1 MNTTGTAAPGSGA
14 LELPPFSL
22 DVQAL
27 DLGGDVNAVGLE
39 LVETENREPVRG
51 KDAAEIWSAVFPALV
66 GNESYVVDFFSHI
79 ERVRE
84 FCKIREIALRD
95 AAERCVVLPQPNQEQ
110 LRQIFERFEG
120 ETFGLRAGRAAQSA
134 DAALE
139 GDLSKRGMDAY
150 QPAYGQYNFCAIC
163 EPQDGWVTLLS
174 ASLWPSEII
183 RRMRPA
189 VQLFDIH
196 IARPN

>member
-1 MNTTGTAAPGSGA
+1 MNTSGTAAPGRGA

-27 DLGGDVNAVGLE
+27 DLGRDVKAVGLE

-51 KDAAEIWSAVFPALV
+51 KDAAEIWSAVFLALAR
-66 GNESYVVDFFSHI
+66 NESYAVDFFSHI
-79 ERVRE
+79 GRVRE
-84 FCKIREIALRD
+84 FCKMREMAWRG

-120 ETFGLRAGRAAQSA
+120 ETFGIRAGVASQSA

-139 GDLSKRGMDAY
+139 GDLSKRGLDAY
-150 QPAYGQYNFCAIC
+150 HAVYARYTFCAIC
-163 EPQDGWVTLLS
+163 EPEDGWMTLLS
-174 ASLWPSEII
+174 DSLWPSEVI
-183 RRMRPA
+183 RRVRPA
-189 VQLFDIH
+189 VQPFGIH

>member
-1 MNTTGTAAPGSGA
+1 MSTPGTAAPGSGA

-27 DLGGDVNAVGLE
+27 DLGGDVKAVGLE
-39 LVETENREPVRG
+39 LVGTENREPVRG
-51 KDAAEIWSAVFPALV
+51 KDAAEIWSAVFPALA
-66 GNESYVVDFFSHI
+66 GNESYAVDFFSHI

-84 FCKIREIALRD
+84 FCKTREIAVRD
-95 AAERCVVLPQPNQEQ
+95 AAERCVVLSQPNSEQ

-120 ETFGLRAGRAAQSA
+120 ETFGIRAGTATESA

-139 GDLSKRGMDAY
+139 GTLSKHGLDAY
-150 QPAYGQYNFCAIC
+150 QPAYARYTFCAIC
-163 EPQDGWVTLLS
+163 EPEDGWVTLLS
-174 ASLWPSEII
+174 ESLWPSEVI
-183 RRMRPA
+183 RRVRPA
-189 VQLFDIH
+189 IHPFDIH

>member
-1 MNTTGTAAPGSGA
+1 MSTPGTAAPGSGA

-27 DLGGDVNAVGLE
+27 DLGGDVKAVGLE
-39 LVETENREPVRG
+39 LVGTENREPVRG
-51 KDAAEIWSAVFPALV
+51 KDAAEIWSAVFPALA
-66 GNESYVVDFFSHI
+66 GNESYAVDFFSHI

-84 FCKIREIALRD
+84 FCKTREIAIRD
-95 AAERCVVLPQPNQEQ
+95 AAERCVVLPQPNSEQ

-120 ETFGLRAGRAAQSA
+120 ETFGIRAGTATPSA

-139 GDLSKRGMDAY
+139 GTLSKHGLDAY
-150 QPAYGQYNFCAIC
+150 QPVYARYTFCAIC
-163 EPQDGWVTLLS
+163 EPEDGWVTLLS
-174 ASLWPSEII
+174 ESLWPSEVI
-183 RRMRPA
+183 RRVRPA
-189 VQLFDIH
+189 LQPFDIH

>member
-1 MNTTGTAAPGSGA
+1 MSTPDTAAPGSGA

-27 DLGGDVNAVGLE
+27 DLGGDVKAVGLE
-39 LVETENREPVRG
+39 LVGTENREPLRG
-51 KDAAEIWSAVFPALV
+51 KDAAEIWSAVFPALA
-66 GNESYVVDFFSHI
+66 GNESYAVDFFSHI

-84 FCKIREIALRD
+84 FCKTREIAIRD
-95 AAERCVVLPQPNQEQ
+95 AAERCVVLPQPNSEQ

-120 ETFGLRAGRAAQSA
+120 ETFGIRAGTATQSA

-139 GDLSKRGMDAY
+139 CNLSKRGLDAY
-150 QPAYGQYNFCAIC
+150 QPVYARYTFCAIC
-163 EPQDGWVTLLS
+163 EPEDGWVTLLS
-174 ASLWPSEII
+174 ESLWPSEVI
-183 RRMRPA
+183 RRVRPA
-189 VQLFDIH
+189 IHPFDIH

>member
-1 MNTTGTAAPGSGA
+1 MNAPGTAAPGSGA
-14 LELPPFSL
+14 LELPPFAL

-27 DLGGDVNAVGLE
+27 DLGGEVKAVGLE

-51 KDAAEIWSAVFPALV
+51 KDAAEIWSAVFPALA
-66 GNESYVVDFFSHI
+66 GDDSYVVDFFSHL

-84 FCKIREIALRD
+84 FCKSHEIGFRD

-120 ETFGLRAGRAAQSA
+120 ETFGIRAGKAAQSA

-150 QPAYGQYNFCAIC
+150 QLAYGRYTFCGIC
-163 EPQDGWVTLLS
+163 EPEDGWVTLLS
-174 ASLWPSEII
+174 ESLWPSEVI
-183 RRMRPA
+183 RRVRPA
-189 VQLFDIH
+189 VQPFDIH